1 MITSTLK
8 AFKSLNIDKN
18 TLSTKQKSFLKKEG
32 YLILKPSKFVRE
44 NLNNLKKIIN
54 NLILLEGD
62 RGGWEGKEK
71 YYKKGKKFEEN
82 CDRLG
87 NLIDKNLI
95 FGKLILIPEVLA
107 AAHEVIR
114 GDLKVGGLNFRNPH
128 AGYGEQSIHID
139 ALPRKSK
146 REKFHGV
153 VCFLSLDDSNISN
166 GATRIIP
173 KTHKKLGWPDDYIKT
188 EIRQKNEIRT
198 TVKAGSIV
206 VMNLNTWHAGAK
218 NISGKKR
225 RTIFIQIKRRNEEQ
239 LLNYKKYISSN
250 TKKKLSDVQKYL
262 LGIRK
267 IDKKQKIDSYSIGQ
281 QYRAKFKKD
290 RNSLNLK

>member
-1 MITSTLK
+1 MIKSTLA
-8 AFKSLNIDKN
+8 AFKNLEINNN
-18 TLSTKQKSFLKKEG
+18 TLSRDQKKFLKNQG
-32 YLILKPSKFVRE
+32 YLILKPSKFVSE
-44 NLNNLKKIIN
+44 NLNKIRKTIDK
-54 NLILLEGD
+54 LILEEGD

-71 YYKKGKKFEEN
+71 FYKKGKKFEKN

-87 NLIDKNLI
+87 NLVDKNLI

-107 AAHEVIR
+107 AAYEVIQ

-146 REKFHGV
+146 KEKFHGV
-153 VCFLSLDDSNISN
+153 VCFLSLDNSSISN

-173 KTHKKLGWPDDYIKT
+173 KTHKKIGWPDEYIKT
-188 EIRQKNEIRT
+188 EKRQKNEIRT

-206 VMNLNTWHAGAK
+206 IMNLNTWHAGAK

-225 RTIFIQIKRRNEEQ
+225 RTIFIQIKRRKEEQ
-239 LLNYKKYISSN
+239 LLNYKKYISTK
-250 TKKKLSDVQKYL
+250 TKKNLSEVQKYL
-262 LGIRK
+262 LGIRD
-267 IDKKQKIDSYSIGQ
+267 IDPKQKIDSYSIGQ
-281 QYRAKFKKD
+281 HYRAKFKKD
-290 RNSLNLK
+290 RNSLSIK

>member
-1 MITSTLK
+1 MIKSTLA
-8 AFKSLNIDKN
+8 AFKNLEINNN
-18 TLSTKQKSFLKKEG
+18 TLSRDQKKFLKNQG
-32 YLILKPSKFVRE
+32 YLILKPSKFVSE
-44 NLNNLKKIIN
+44 NLNKIRKTIDK
-54 NLILLEGD
+54 LILEEGD

-71 YYKKGKKFEEN
+71 FYKKGKKFEEN

-87 NLIDKNLI
+87 NLVDKDLI

-107 AAHEVIR
+107 AAYEVIR

-146 REKFHGV
+146 KEKFHGV
-153 VCFLSLDDSNISN
+153 VCFLSLDNSSISN

-173 KTHKKLGWPDDYIKT
+173 KTHKKIGWPDEYIKT
-188 EIRQKNEIRT
+188 EKRQKNEIRT

-206 VMNLNTWHAGAK
+206 IMNLNTWHAGAK

-225 RTIFIQIKRRNEEQ
+225 RTIFIQIKRRKEEQ
-239 LLNYKKYISSN
+239 LLNYKKYISAK
-250 TKKKLSDVQKYL
+250 TKKKLKRSS
-262 LGIRK
+262 K
-267 IDKKQKIDSYSIGQ
+267 IFTWNKRY
-281 QYRAKFKKD
+281 
-290 RNSLNLK
+290 

>member
-18 TLSTKQKSFLKKEG
+18 TLSAKQKSFLKKEG

-128 AGYGEQSIHID
+128 AGY
-139 ALPRKSK
+139 
-146 REKFHGV
+146 
-153 VCFLSLDDSNISN
+153 
-166 GATRIIP
+166 
-173 KTHKKLGWPDDYIKT
+173 
-188 EIRQKNEIRT
+188 
-198 TVKAGSIV
+198 
-206 VMNLNTWHAGAK
+206 
-218 NISGKKR
+218 
-225 RTIFIQIKRRNEEQ
+225 
-239 LLNYKKYISSN
+239 
-250 TKKKLSDVQKYL
+250 
-262 LGIRK
+262 
-267 IDKKQKIDSYSIGQ
+267 
-281 QYRAKFKKD
+281 
-290 RNSLNLK
+290 